1 MSQHIRYLHAIYSI
15 FILHRVG
22 EGSERERF
30 VRQEDVSDCDR
41 DGAEAE
47 GRPGEVSSGAE
58 PAERG
63 SECSPGPAAP
73 SPSPAAE
80 QRDDDRAQ
88 PREELCVRQHPCTP
102 KHIK

>member
-47 GRPGEVSSGAE
+47 G
-58 PAERG
+58 
-63 SECSPGPAAP
+63 GP
-73 SPSPAAE
+73 
-80 QRDDDRAQ
+80 
-88 PREELCVRQHPCTP
+88 
-102 KHIK
+102 